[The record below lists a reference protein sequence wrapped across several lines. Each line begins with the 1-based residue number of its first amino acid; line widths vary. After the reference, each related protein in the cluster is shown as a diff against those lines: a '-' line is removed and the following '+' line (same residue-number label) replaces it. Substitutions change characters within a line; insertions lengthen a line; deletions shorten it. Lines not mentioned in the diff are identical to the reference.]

1 MELTSRKVTNVSLND
16 KYQAIM
22 CLLNKEKSIKRIQ
35 LELKVKPNTISDW
48 LKKKDKI
55 IADYQSDT
63 LYCHQYDT
71 LY

>member
-55 IADYQSDT
+55 I
-63 LYCHQYDT
+63 
-71 LY
+71 

>member
-55 IADYQSDT
+55 IADYQSG
-63 LYCHQYDT
+63 LSNCNS
-71 LY
+71 